1 MEIVAG
7 ELVRNE
13 TNQNAMGGTEI
24 IATAMAEK
32 IPKNIL
38 ERFQIIHSRPR
49 ELRDDLLK
57 VLVCHDLPGDPEV
70 QHLKDGGWNKYDKIV
85 FVSNWQMQMY
95 NAYLGVPYSKSY
107 VIKNAIEPIK
117 TEVYQF
123 EEAETI
129 RVIYHTTP
137 HRGLGILYNVFDYL
151 SKEVSHIHLDV
162 YSSFKI
168 YGWEERDKDFGDL
181 FEKIKDHPNM
191 TYHGSV
197 PNEEVRQALKESHI
211 FAYPSIWQETSCISL
226 IEAMSAGLACIHP
239 NLAALP
245 ETSAGWSMMYQ
256 WNEDHEA
263 HANTFYQTL
272 RAAVIRGKAGQYA
285 RQGRVSQ
292 KAYFDSMYGWQHRTN
307 EWVNLLSGIV

>member
-7 ELVRNE
+7 ELIRNE
-13 TNQNAMGGTEI
+13 TNQKAMGGTEL
-24 IATAMAEK
+24 MAIKMHETL
-32 IPKNIL
+32 PKNLL
-38 ERFQIIHSRPR
+38 EKCQIIHSRPR
-49 ELRDDLLK
+49 ELRDDLYK
-57 VLVCHDLPGDPEV
+57 ILVCHDLPGDPEV

-95 NAYLGVPYSKSY
+95 NAYLGVPYSKSI
-107 VIKNAIEPIK
+107 VIKNAIDPIK
-117 TEVYQF
+117 TDVYQF

-137 HRGLGILYNVFDYL
+137 HRGLSILYNVFDYL
-151 SKEVSHIHLDV
+151 SKDVSHIHLDV

-168 YGWEERDKDFGDL
+168 YGWEQRDEPYKDL

-197 PNEEVRQALKESHI
+197 SNEEVRQALKESHI

-226 IEAMSAGLACIHP
+226 MEAMSAGLVCIHP

-245 ETSAGWSMMYQ
+245 ETSSGWSVMYQ
-256 WNEDHEA
+256 WHEDPIG
-263 HANTFYQTL
+263 HANTFYDNL
-272 RAAVIRGKAGQYA
+272 RAAVIRGKANQYN
-285 RQGRVSQ
+285 RNGRLSQ
-292 KAYFDSMYGWQHRTN
+292 KSYFDSMYGWHNRQN
-307 EWVNLLSGIV
+307 EWINLLNGI